1 MNIFGRKFIITGADL
16 AVYRYM
22 KKRPQ
27 KFGEEALKSVK
38 EYLQRKGI
46 LDSDAQ
52 EIERGE
58 AKVPMEGLDS
68 GTLEKY

>member
-16 AVYRYM
+16 AVYRCM
-22 KKRPQ
+22 ERRPQ

-52 EIERGE
+52 EIEGE
-58 AKVPMEGLDS
+58 AKAPLERLDC
-68 GTLEKY
+68 GTTKKY